1 MSFKPTGA
9 PDVVKPPQFV
19 EEIVEGTLPLND
31 GLPTAGPT
39 IFRSC
44 GLVTALGKDIDVQ
57 MTTLRPLGFYDT
69 QRQIKLGEQQT
80 STIQFHPFNFELMR
94 YGLNTPNLTTP
105 GNPGSGTKNSTVGV
119 SISILM
125 SALIDGVELYRI
137 YKGVKFASMS
147 IEISKA
153 NGFVV
158 SMPFRAKTIT
168 DWVAMPSFAPAATFA
183 SLPAG
188 EPWSGITSGPDPL
201 KINTVAYPTTSF
213 TADFDMGMNYFE
225 SNGNVTFDFSK
236 AFKRDISL
244 SFDTLVKN
252 NVLIGDLTAFDT
264 NTVEYTIH
272 STGPKRLTFNN
283 VRFNNYAAPLE
294 GDSTNFATET
304 FQGHPEGASGNNA
317 LTITDL

>member
-9 PDVVKPPQFV
+9 PDVVKPPMFV
-19 EEIVEGTLPLND
+19 EELVEGTLPLND
-31 GLPTAGPT
+31 GLPTPGPT

-80 STIQFHPFNFELMR
+80 STLQFHPFDFDLMK
-94 YGLNTPNLTTP
+94 YGLNVADLTTP
-105 GNPGSGTKNSTVGV
+105 ANAGAGPYNETVGV

-125 SALIDGVELYRI
+125 SALIDGVEKYRI

-147 IEISKA
+147 LEISKA

-158 SMPFRAKTIT
+158 SMPFRAREIT
-168 DWVAMPSFAPAATFA
+168 EWIAQPTFAPAATFA
-183 SLPAG
+183 TLPAG

-201 KINTVAYPTTSF
+201 KIDATAYPTTSF
-213 TADFDMGMNYFE
+213 TADFDMGMNYYE
-225 SNGNVTFDFSK
+225 SNGQTTFDFSK
-236 AFKRDISL
+236 AFKRDITL
-244 SFDTLVKN
+244 GFDTLVRN
-252 NVLIGDLTAFDT
+252 NTLIGDLGAFDT
-264 NTVEYTIH
+264 HTVEYTIH
-272 STGPKRLTFNN
+272 ATGPKKLTFNN

-317 LTITDL
+317 VTIGDS